1 MSQPAKPPRP
11 TGPPPPPPAL
21 FAALAAA
28 RGTPWKTTDAF
39 QTALCAHVGELRAS
53 GLDPVDMLL
62 AVKATLRDVP
72 PSLLEQSVKWCI
84 EAYYRAA

>member
-1 MSQPAKPPRP
+1 MSQPPKPPRP
-11 TGPPPPPPAL
+11 SGPPPPAL
-21 FAALAAA
+21 LEALAAA
-28 RGTPWKTTDAF
+28 RGTPWKATDAF
-39 QTALCAHVGELRAS
+39 PTALCASVGDLRAD
-53 GLDPVDMLL
+53 GLDPVDTLL